1 MQIYCVTWPEEP
13 FNLLLKQQPPVVA
26 GNTAIFT
33 QPVESF
39 RDVAEGQ
46 DRVATDCN
54 DVFFILFIT
63 LCLYLSH

>member
-1 MQIYCVTWPEEP
+1 MLQSRKKDMHTFLFITMQIYCVTWPEEP

-39 RDVAEGQ
+39 R
-46 DRVATDCN
+46 C
-54 DVFFILFIT
+54 
-63 LCLYLSH
+63 C